1 MNTSIKLLLV
11 VAVVLLAAL
20 LGAAVAMICLEG
32 GSSPLIVHR
41 ERQVQ
46 IGSSSI
52 TPQLLENSLQR
63 NIIRVSGFGS
73 ASSTPDM
80 AYVMLAVETIAETAH
95 KAQTMNA
102 AKMGSVLSALKAKG
116 ITEDEIETIGY
127 SINPNYDY
135 ESKPPRIVGYTC
147 RNEVKVTIAN
157 IELVGSIIDAAVE
170 AGANRVTH
178 IEFTLSAHLREQLA
192 KKALESAVRDAETK
206 ARTIAEALNLEI
218 KGSIQVEIKTGMPI
232 QPYVYRAETMVD
244 AETPIT
250 PGEVQI
256 TATVTIIFAYK

>member
-1 MNTSIKLLLV
+1 MNASIKFLV
-11 VAVVLLAAL
+11 VAVILLAAL
-20 LGAAVAMICLEG
+20 LGAAVAMIYLEG
-32 GSSPLIVHR
+32 GSPLIVRR
-41 ERQVQ
+41 EGQGQ
-46 IGSSSI
+46 IWSPSI

-73 ASSTPDM
+73 SSSTPDM
-80 AYVMLAVETIAETAH
+80 AYAMLAVETIAETAH

-102 AKMGSVLSALKAKG
+102 AKMNSVLSALKAKG
-116 ITEDEIETIGY
+116 ITEDEIETIRY

-135 ESKPPRIVGYTC
+135 ESKPPRILSYTC
-147 RNEVKVTIAN
+147 RNEVKVTITK

-218 KGSIQVEIKTGMPI
+218 KGPIQVDIQTGMPI
-232 QPYVYRAETMVD
+232 QPYVYRAETMVGI
-244 AETPIT
+244 ETPIT

-256 TATVTIIFAYK
+256 TAAVTIIFAYK